1 MTKKVIQVL
10 NHFLPYQ
17 TAGTEVYTW
26 ALSRSLQKFGWD
38 VVVVVPNL
46 GSNDWNK
53 YHYDGIRVIAY
64 PENSGETREIIQ
76 GKHLPEGLRHFESIL
91 KDERAEIV
99 HFHEFAHGSGVGI
112 HHVQSAKKH
121 GAKVLMTFHLANY
134 TCKTGTLVYK
144 GQSLCDGLIRAYQ
157 CAVCSMYERGLGAT
171 SHVLAG
177 SSMLL
182 KKIKITPELWNNRL
196 GTALSGVQQV
206 DRLKKELYILYQNCD
221 HLVSLTQWYRD
232 VLIKNHAPVHKIH
245 LIRQCLPISQI
256 SSINKKSDD
265 GVLKL
270 MFLGRLSSFKGL
282 HLLIDAVMRMGIQT
296 VSLNIYGQETE
307 SEYVNS
313 LKAQS
318 KQHVN
323 IQWKGLLEKDQI
335 ISTMQEH
342 DVLCL
347 CSTFSEMSPLVIQEA
362 FEAGIPVVASDVYG
376 NAEQIEHGKNG
387 LLFKFRDADALLHAL
402 LRLIQEPELLPT
414 LRAHIQR
421 PCNFDQ
427 VAIAYNKLYESP

>member
-1 MTKKVIQVL
+1 MTKKVIYVL

-26 ALSRSLQKFGWD
+26 ALSRSLQKYGWD

-76 GKHLPEGLRHFESIL
+76 GKQLPDGLRHFESIL
-91 KDERAEIV
+91 NDERADIV

-112 HHVQSAKKH
+112 HHVQAAKKQ
-121 GAKVLMTFHLANY
+121 GVKVLMTFHLANY

-144 GQSLCDGLIRAYQ
+144 GQSLCDGLIRGYQ
-157 CAVCSMYERGLGAT
+157 CAVCSMHERGLGAT
-171 SHVLAG
+171 SYVLASG
-177 SSMLL
+177 SLVL
-182 KKIKITPELWNNRL
+182 KKLNIAPELWSNRL
-196 GTALSGVQQV
+196 GTALSGIQQV
-206 DRLKKELYILYQNCD
+206 ERLKKELNILYQNCD

-232 VLIKNHAPVHKIH
+232 VLIKNDAPVHKVH
-245 LIRQCLPISQI
+245 LIPQCLPIKQTT
-256 SSINKKSDD
+256 SIKAKSDN

-282 HLLIDAVMRMGIQT
+282 HLLIDAVMRMDIQS

-307 SEYVNS
+307 TEYVSS
-313 LKAQS
+313 LKDKS
-318 KQHVN
+318 RQHAN
-323 IQWKGLLEKDQI
+323 IQWKGLLDKDQV

-362 FEAGIPVVASDVYG
+362 FEAGIPVVASNVYG
-376 NAEQIEHGKNG
+376 NAEQIQHGKNG
-387 LLFKFRDADALLHAL
+387 LLFRFRDADALHQQL
-402 LRLIQEPELLPT
+402 LRLIQEPELLLT
-414 LRAHIQR
+414 LRAYIQR
-421 PCNFDQ
+421 PCNFDE
-427 VAIAYNKLYESP
+427 VAVAYNKLYESA